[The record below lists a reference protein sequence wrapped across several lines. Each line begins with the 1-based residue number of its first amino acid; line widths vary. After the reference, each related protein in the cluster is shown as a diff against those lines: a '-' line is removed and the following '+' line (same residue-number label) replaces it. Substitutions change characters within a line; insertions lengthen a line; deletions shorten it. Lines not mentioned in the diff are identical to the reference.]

1 MRSLFER
8 IREIKEGVL
17 MFLYDFD
24 VPASNNIAELGA
36 KGLKTKLKVSECF
49 RGTTAPND
57 FCTVKSILESARKHG
72 LNHLNILKDLFSGKD
87 ISLSLSL

>member
-1 MRSLFER
+1 MEMAMLQVIQSWHNPVLDR
-8 IREIKEGVL
+8 IMVIV
-17 MFLYDFD
+17 FNDF
-24 VPASNNIAELGA
+24 VGA

-49 RGTTAPND
+49 RGTTGPND

-87 ISLSLSL
+87 ISLSFSL

>member
-8 IREIKEGVL
+8 FREFKEGVL

-49 RGTTAPND
+49 RGTTGPND